1 MLWSNWIECP
11 MNETTITFSV
21 NNVTRTVAV
30 SEDALLLEILRD
42 DLKLTGTKEGCGNG
56 ECGACTVLIDGQPV
70 ASCIYPAKAIHGRSV
85 ETIEGLG
92 GQNRLH
98 PLQSWFLK
106 LGAIQC
112 GFCTP
117 GLLMTCKSFL
127 DRNPNPTPED
137 VKEAI
142 TGNLCRCTG
151 YTKIVKAVL
160 SAAAELRGETP
171 DAPQDPPGCPP
182 VGRSLIRVDGLPKV
196 LGTAKF
202 AADISRA
209 DMLHA
214 AMVVSPYPHARILS
228 IDPGAALAM
237 SGVHSVITGHDIPG
251 EILYGVNVRDQP
263 FLAREVVRYAGE
275 PVAIVVAET
284 RRLAR
289 LAVKEVQVTYQ
300 ELPAVF
306 DPRVAMSPDAVKVH
320 DNGNVL
326 LYRKMRKGNIDKGF
340 AEADVVVER
349 SFTTQS
355 VDHAYIEPEAA
366 LAYWDGDM
374 LVVECCSQGPHY
386 LRHEI
391 ARMLK
396 SPISRIRVIQ
406 ATTGAGFGGKI
417 DLLLQHFVA
426 LGTYL
431 TGRPV
436 KMVWSR
442 EESLRTSTK
451 RHAFY
456 LQYTF
461 GATGDGRL
469 TAAKAEIIGNT
480 GAYAS
485 FGPAVLTR
493 SATMALGPYDCP
505 NVWVDSY
512 AVYTNTPIAGAMRG
526 FGAPQMSPCHE
537 PLMDEIGRKCGL
549 SAVEVRRINMVRPG
563 SSTVTQQVLET
574 GVGALETLERVSS
587 YLPSREMEG

>member
-1 MLWSNWIECP
+1 

-21 NNVTRTVAV
+21 NNVMRTVSVA
-30 SEDALLLEILRD
+30 EDALLLEILRD

-56 ECGACTVLIDGQPV
+56 ECGACTVLVDGQPI

-92 GQNRLH
+92 AHNRLH

-127 DRNPNPTPED
+127 DRNPNPSPEE

-151 YTKIVKAVL
+151 YTKVVKAVL
-160 SAAAELRGETP
+160 AAAAELRGEP
-171 DAPQDPPGCPP
+171 PVAPQDAPGSPP
-182 VGRSLIRVDGLPKV
+182 VGRSLIKVDGLPKA

-202 AADISRA
+202 AADLSRS

-214 AMVVSPYPHARILS
+214 AMVVSPHPHARILS
-228 IDPGAALAM
+228 IDPGPALAM
-237 SGVHSVITGHDIPG
+237 AGVHSVITGHDIPG
-251 EILYGVNVRDQP
+251 ETLHGVNIKDQP
-263 FLAREVVRYAGE
+263 FLSRDIVRFAGE
-275 PVAIVVAET
+275 PVAIVVADS

-289 LAVKEVQVTYQ
+289 SAVSAVDVRYEV
-300 ELPAVF
+300 LPAVF
-306 DPRVAMSPDAVKVH
+306 DPREAMRPEAVRVH

-326 LYRKMRKGNIDKGF
+326 LYRKMRKGNIDEGF
-340 AEADVVVER
+340 AAADVIVER
-349 SFTTQS
+349 NFATQV

-366 LAYWDGDM
+366 LAYWDGEM

-396 SPISRIRVIQ
+396 FPISRIRVIQ

-417 DLLLQHFVA
+417 DLLLQHFAA
-426 LGTYL
+426 LGTLL

-461 GATGDGRL
+461 GAARDGRL

-537 PLMDEIGRKCGL
+537 PLMDEIARKCGL
-549 SAVEVRRINMVRPG
+549 SAVGVRRINMVRPG
-563 SSTVTQQVLET
+563 SSTVTQQVLEA
-574 GVGALETLERVSS
+574 GVGALETLERVASH
-587 YLPSREMEG
+587 LPSRDMEG